1 MNNTIIFAK
10 RLGLS
15 LGLAALSLV
24 SVSAQAQTLYDG
36 SGTNKTG
43 SYSVKFGTR
52 DSAST
57 SMGAL
62 SVSMNSNQNNSFWV
76 YCFDPLNGTNLPTT
90 YQTVGLENF
99 VTSASGSPTYQA
111 LFSASPYNS
120 TSLNTSSDSTSYKM
134 RDKTQVYNNLVE
146 LYSHAYVDSLS
157 STQKSA
163 AFQYAIWSILGED
176 PGRYSA
182 TSGGLQHTGSDLN
195 FRAQAE
201 AYLTAVNNNSWS
213 LVNGAVLTA
222 TTSYTYTVYASSP
235 LGSSQTFLAVTPK
248 PPTGVSEPTSALL
261 AAIGLAAI
269 GLSRRRKALNKSAA

>member
-24 SVSAQAQTLYDG
+24 SVSAQAQTLYNG
-36 SGTNKTG
+36 SDANKTE
-43 SYSVKFGTR
+43 SYSVKFGTK

-62 SVSMNSNQNNSFWV
+62 SVSQNSSKTGSFWV
-76 YCFDPLNGTNLPTT
+76 YCLDPLNGTNLPTT

-99 VTSASGSPTYQA
+99 VKSTSGTPTYQA
-111 LFSASPYNS
+111 LFTSSPYNS
-120 TSLNTSSDSTSYKM
+120 GTLVTGSDSTSYQM

-157 STQKSA
+157 SEQKSA
-163 AFQYAIWSILGED
+163 AFQYAIWSILGENTAQ
-176 PGRYSA
+176 YSA
-182 TSGGLQHTGSDLN
+182 TAGGLQHTGTSTT
-195 FRAQAE
+195 FRTQAN
-201 AYLTAVNNNSWS
+201 AYLTALNNDSWS

-248 PPTGVSEPTSALL
+248 PPSGVPEPTSALL
-261 AAIGLAAI
+261 AVIGLAAI
-269 GLSRRRKALNKSAA
+269 GLSRRRKALNKSEA